1 MTTDETTNE
10 TINETTDGAKEAPAA
25 FEVNLRHLH
34 ALSLLAADRDEHG
47 RLNGVWIDPETRPGQ
62 VLLFA
67 TNNTH
72 IGLLRESAWGTDTPS
87 KPLFVPKTIIKQ
99 LPKDGTA
106 AIGEDSTAAVVQG
119 KAGGLMLKWTSQQTP
134 MPGWFNSVP
143 RSVSD
148 EVNFFDAAQ
157 LGLFAKVNAH
167 LNSSKEDA
175 GLLNIRWNE
184 GGPVFVVRFPQN
196 PDFLGLISMFTQHAK
211 AKCALPSLL
220 PDWLPPVPGET
231 PAGDLV

>member
-10 TINETTDGAKEAPAA
+10 TTDAAKEAPAA

-34 ALSLLAADRDEHG
+34 ALSILAADEDLRKH
-47 RLNGVWIDPETRPGQ
+47 RNGVWIDPETRPGR

-67 TNNTH
+67 MNNTQ
-72 IGLLRESAWGTDTPS
+72 IGLLHECDWGANTPL
-87 KPLFVPKTIIKQ
+87 KPLFVPKEIIKQ
-99 LPKDGTA
+99 LPKEGTA
-106 AIGEDSTAAVVQG
+106 AIGEDATAAVVRG
-119 KAGGLMLKWTSQQTP
+119 KAGGQMLKWEPLRTP

-143 RSVSD
+143 QSVSD

-184 GGPVFVVRFPQN
+184 GGSVFVVRFPQN

-211 AKCALPSLL
+211 DKCKLPSLL
-220 PDWLPPVPGET
+220 PAWWLPASDEAAEG
-231 PAGDLV
+231 LV

>member
-34 ALSLLAADRDEHG
+34 ALSLLAADKDEHG

-67 TNNTH
+67 TNNIY

-106 AIGEDSTAAVVQG
+106 AIGEDATAAVVQG
-119 KAGGLMLKWTSQQTP
+119 KAGGLMLKWEPLQTP
-134 MPGWFNSVP
+134 MPCWFKLVPQSVT
-143 RSVSD
+143 D
-148 EVNFFDAAQ
+148 EVNFFDAMQ
-157 LGLFAKVNAH
+157 LGLFAKVNAQ
-167 LNSSKEDA
+167 LNSTKEDA

-184 GGPVFVVRFPQN
+184 GGSVFVVRFPRN
-196 PDFLGLISMFTQHAK
+196 PDFLGLNSMFAQHAK
-211 AKCALPSLL
+211 DKCKLPSLL
-220 PDWLPPVPGET
+220 PAWWLPASDE
-231 PAGDLV
+231 AAESLV